1 MREFSIDLAAEQIS
15 DLRTKDYFQEVL
27 GSFINGNY
35 RSAVVMLWSVVV
47 ADFVY
52 KCRHCAIFIKM
63 QRQFLSL
70 MQLKLSNKRTQPVPS
85 GSLSYLRR

>member
-1 MREFSIDLAAEQIS
+1 MREFSVDLAAEQIS
-15 DLRTKDYFQEVL
+15 DQRTKDYFQEVL

-52 KCRHCAIFIKM
+52 KLQALRDLYQDPTAIAILDAIEAKQ
-63 QRQFLSL
+63 QRIPL
-70 MQLKLSNKRTQPVPS
+70 VPN
-85 GSLSYLRR
+85 GSLSY